1 MTFEIVHQLDR
12 EITTA
17 ELCGRKFF
25 RDITRLFPQIY
36 LDSDLPHEE
45 VDWSLYTLKV
55 PTHLLLQSSDNIKID
70 VTDDYI
76 YLHLSFEESTELPLE
91 AISLY
96 KKLRTVLNG

>member
-1 MTFEIVHQLDR
+1 MSFEIVHQLDR

-36 LDSDLPHEE
+36 LDSDLPHEK
-45 VDWSLYTLKV
+45 VDWSSYT
-55 PTHLLLQSSDNIKID
+55 IKIPPD
-70 VTDDYI
+70 LLFEGSENITITASDM
-76 YLHLSFEESTELPLE
+76 YLHLYFNESTELPLE

-96 KKLRTVLNG
+96 KQLRTKLNG